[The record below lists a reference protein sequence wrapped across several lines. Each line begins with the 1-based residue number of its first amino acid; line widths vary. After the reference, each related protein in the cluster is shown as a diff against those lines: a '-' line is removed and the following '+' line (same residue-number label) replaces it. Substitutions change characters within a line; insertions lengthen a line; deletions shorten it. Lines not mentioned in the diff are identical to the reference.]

1 MNREIEL
8 LIRLVALKD
17 VEIWLKQ
24 QYIEIQEELDEIKQ
38 QDAKN
43 E

>member
-1 MNREIEL
+1 MSREIEL
-8 LIRLVALKD
+8 LIRLGALKD

-38 QDAKN
+38 QEAKN